1 MSARAK
7 IATAVGGSALGHL
20 LLLGGAVGWI
30 AIGGVPGN
38 DDFSLRTKLGVADDL
53 RASGSNFAASREPG
67 EPLHAGEPAQSGS
80 VWWSWR
86 APADA
91 RDMLIEVEMAG
102 GRPLLG
108 VYQGF
113 AVDRLEPV
121 AESVNGTLSFP
132 PTPGEEYHLAVAG
145 AGPDVEG
152 IIHLRIQS
160 YSEDD
165 SRPPEPPEQEMALLL
180 PEVRIE
186 QEEEPQTLNYVRTTQ
201 NDREL
206 ISPLDPAFESD
217 RNTSAA
223 SELPPEEG
231 GLENL
236 PSQDGIDLPFLEMAD
251 RDVAEGKLADD
262 ATIPVAAI
270 EMVEPLLAATE
281 SIESL
286 ALEPAPEAVDPPEPA
301 IEAGEAAQP
310 DPAAV
315 AESLLDDSPVSD
327 AGEMAAEVVG
337 ERPVDGDGEQAVEDI
352 PEADP
357 SEAKEQEVA
366 AARPPEKR
374 ETLPPDQPNPYPVPE
389 IGDEKAKEKEVFQP
403 HTRRNKVAGTISNRG
418 SAAVDAAETP
428 LGRYTRQV
436 TGAVERSWHY
446 ARRRKSDFVSYGS
459 LKVSFVVATSGKPGS
474 LSIIEDDANPIMIDF
489 TLGAILS
496 AEIPPMPKEVKELLG
511 GEPLEITYDVIIY

>member
-1 MSARAK
+1 MG
-7 IATAVGGSALGHL
+7 TC

-38 DDFSLRTKLGVADDL
+38 DDFSLRTKLGDADDL
-53 RASGSNFAASREPG
+53 RASGSNFASSREPG
-67 EPLHAGEPAQSGS
+67 EPLHAGEPVQSGS

-91 RDMLIEVEMAG
+91 RDVLIEVEMAG

-113 AVDRLEPV
+113 AVDHLEVV
-121 AESVNGTLSFP
+121 AQSANGTLSFP
-132 PTPGEEYHLAVAG
+132 PIPGEEYHLAVAG
-145 AGPDVEG
+145 AGSDVEG
-152 IIHLRIQS
+152 AIHLRIQS

-165 SRPPEPPEQEMALLL
+165 SRPPEPPEPEMALLL

-186 QEEEPQTLNYVRTTQ
+186 QEEEQQQTLNYVRTTQ

-206 ISPLDPAFESD
+206 VSPLDPAFESD

-236 PSQDGIDLPFLEMAD
+236 PSQDGVELPFLEMAD

-270 EMVEPLLAATE
+270 EIVEPLLAATE

-286 ALEPAPEAVDPPEPA
+286 ELEPAPEAVDSPEPA
-301 IEAGEAAQP
+301 TEAAEAAQP

-315 AESLLDDSPVSD
+315 AESLLDDSPIADS
-327 AGEMAAEVVG
+327 GEMAAEFVG
-337 ERPVDGDGEQAVEDI
+337 ERPVDGDGEQVVEDV

-357 SEAKEQEVA
+357 SEPRQQEVA

-389 IGDEKAKEKEVFQP
+389 IGAEEGPGEGSLPAPHAAQQGCRNHQQP
-403 HTRRNKVAGTISNRG
+403 RQCRRRCRRDPTRALHPPGDRRRREELALRAPPQVGFRLIRKPQSQLCRCDFREAGQLEHHRGRCEPDHDRFHTRRDPLRGDPPDAEGGKGTPRWG
-418 SAAVDAAETP
+418 AARDH
-428 LGRYTRQV
+428 L
-436 TGAVERSWHY
+436 
-446 ARRRKSDFVSYGS
+446 
-459 LKVSFVVATSGKPGS
+459 
-474 LSIIEDDANPIMIDF
+474 
-489 TLGAILS
+489 
-496 AEIPPMPKEVKELLG
+496 
-511 GEPLEITYDVIIY
+511 